1 MVQIILCM
9 FSGGK
14 GMEIN
19 LIFFLMQLCL
29 FFLFFFRYAFV
40 ETNTTRRVIRFRIVK
55 SDKLDEKIQIDSR
68 TLGDCNV

>member
-1 MVQIILCM
+1 M

-14 GMEIN
+14 DMEIN
-19 LIFFLMQLCL
+19 LIFFLMELS
-29 FFLFFFRYAFV
+29 FFSFFFFRYAFV
-40 ETNTTRRVIRFRIVK
+40 ETNTTRRVIRFRVVK